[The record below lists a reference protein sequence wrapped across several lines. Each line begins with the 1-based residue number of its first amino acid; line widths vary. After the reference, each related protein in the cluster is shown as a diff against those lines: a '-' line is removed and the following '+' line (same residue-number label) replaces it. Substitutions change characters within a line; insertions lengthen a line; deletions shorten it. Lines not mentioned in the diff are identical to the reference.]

1 MRSLIVLVAIV
12 LFACSMPRSAMASD
26 RNVSE
31 MSPRERI
38 FIGGSLGFQFG
49 SFSTTLGIHLH
60 GGYLVTNRLML
71 GMGGNYQYMSF
82 SATGSRYTSHIY
94 GAGAFA
100 RYAIVSGFFAH
111 AEFERLNLQ
120 SSPADDNSGNRPRIT
135 ENNYLVGAGYTFGA
149 SSRVRLNL
157 MLLYNLNDSSQVYY
171 ENPFFRV
178 GVDVFIF

>member
-1 MRSLIVLVAIV
+1 MAAIA
-12 LFACSMPRSAMASD
+12 LFALLTPLSALATD
-26 RNVSE
+26 RDVGE
-31 MSPRERI
+31 LTPRERI
-38 FIGGSLGFQFG
+38 FLGGSLGFQFG
-49 SFSTTLGIHLH
+49 TFNTTLGIHLH

-71 GMGGNYQYMSF
+71 GVGGNYQYMSF
-82 SATGSRYTSHIY
+82 SAVDSRYTSHIY

-100 RYAIVSGFFAH
+100 RYAIVAGFFAH

-120 SSPADDNSGNRPRIT
+120 SSPPEGEDPGNRPRIT
-135 ENNYLVGAGYTFGA
+135 ENNYLVGAGYTLGA